1 MEDESGFLTLDQIAE
16 MAGVSR
22 RTVSDWCS
30 TNKRPIATRLRVIR
44 FGHKTVRIRK
54 ADWEK
59 FKERLSK

>member
-1 MEDESGFLTLDQIAE
+1 MDNPEGFLTLEQIAT

-30 TNKRPIATRLRVIR
+30 QKKRPMATRLKVIR
-44 FGHKTVRIRK
+44 FGHKTVRVRP

-59 FKERLSK
+59 FKEQLSN